1 MFAFL
6 TSLLLGCT
14 VQYAYAEP
22 PATTYYT
29 HTAVVPAPVVVQ
41 QYRRW
46 VPGHYTPRGMWV
58 SGYWTYAPAPRPY
71 YAPPN
76 CHVHRD
82 GRSHCSRHQTVKRIT
97 KQLPKGVD
105 FPLGLCYYITVLET
119 VTYGASPE
127 VGKRPF

>member
-6 TSLLLGCT
+6 ISLLLGCT

-29 HTAVVPAPVVVQ
+29 HTAVVPAPVVMS

-46 VPGHYTPRGMWV
+46 VSGYYTRQGMWIN
-58 SGYWTYAPAPRPY
+58 GYWTYAPAPRPLVY
-71 YAPPN
+71 VQPQN

-82 GRSHCSRHQTVKRIT
+82 GRSHCGRH
-97 KQLPKGVD
+97 
-105 FPLGLCYYITVLET
+105 
-119 VTYGASPE
+119 
-127 VGKRPF
+127 